1 MKISR
6 IEHLGIAVQSID
18 AVLPYFRDVLGLEV
32 YKTEVVEDQKV
43 KTAFLKVGE
52 VKLELLEPTCPES
65 TVQRCTPRSIQGG
78 GRSERGSRHVRRERP
93 APHRQ
98 VPPPGSRR
106 SPHRVPAS
114 EEHLWHIDR
123 AMRRIARTFTLAG
136 AMLLASVFTGAHTA
150 TEPAHKPAPHHGAGP
165 DRE

>member
-18 AVLPYFRDVLGLEV
+18 EVLPFFQDVLGLEV

-65 TVQRCTPRSIQGG
+65 TVQKFLDNGGKGVHHVAFKVEDGVSEALAMCDSKGIRLIDKAPRNGADSLHIAFLHPKSTCGILT
-78 GRSERGSRHVRRERP
+78 ELC
-93 APHRQ
+93 
-98 VPPPGSRR
+98 
-106 SPHRVPAS
+106 
-114 EEHLWHIDR
+114 EE
-123 AMRRIARTFTLAG
+123 
-136 AMLLASVFTGAHTA
+136 
-150 TEPAHKPAPHHGAGP
+150 
-165 DRE
+165 